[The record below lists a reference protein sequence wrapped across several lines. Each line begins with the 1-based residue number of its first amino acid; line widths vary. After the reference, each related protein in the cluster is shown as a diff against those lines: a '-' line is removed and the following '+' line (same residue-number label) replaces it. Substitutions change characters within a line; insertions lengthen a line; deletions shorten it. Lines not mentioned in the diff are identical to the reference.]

1 MALLQE
7 DSVKTAL
14 LGAAIGAGLGFVLGR
29 DVLRW
34 GLVGGGAG
42 LAKSFFLPADG
53 ERHLAG
59 YLVGAPPPGRDYS
72 FTRRPGFNDKNY

>member
-14 LGAAIGAGLGFVLGR
+14 LGAAIGAGLGFVLGH
-29 DVLRW
+29 DVLKW

-42 LAKSFFLPADG
+42 LAKSVLLPEG
-53 ERHLAG
+53 GGRHVAG
-59 YLVGAPPPGRDYS
+59 YLVGAPGQDYS